1 MPTGPVVPSTGI
13 EAQADTEEPGAEVGT
28 MAVTP
33 VPVPAPTEV
42 QAGMVAAMEPI
53 AATRVPGTA
62 LGKGT
67 KNPRAPGKVSFTVYL
82 CICCLFFLNC

>member
-28 MAVTP
+28 IAVTL

-53 AATRVPGTA
+53 AATRVPDMA

-67 KNPRAPGKVSFTVYL
+67 KNPRAPGKVSFSV
-82 CICCLFFLNC
+82 